1 MDSSKVGNCHL
12 VVDGRLLSC
21 CCTARSYLV
30 RRKPADLP
38 VEQVTPF
45 QTVLNLA
52 TTKKL
57 GPLVP
62 SSLLLRAD
70 EVFE

>member
-1 MDSSKVGNCHL
+1 
-12 VVDGRLLSC
+12 LSC

-45 QTVLNLA
+45 QTALNLA
-52 TTKKL
+52 TKKL

-62 SSLLLRAD
+62 SSLLLRTD

>member
-1 MDSSKVGNCHL
+1 LFG
-12 VVDGRLLSC
+12 G
-21 CCTARSYLV
+21 
-30 RRKPADLP
+30 KPADLP
-38 VEQVTPF
+38 VEQATPF

-52 TTKKL
+52 TAKKL

-70 EVFE
+70 EVLE

>member
-1 MDSSKVGNCHL
+1 
-12 VVDGRLLSC
+12 LSC

>member
-1 MDSSKVGNCHL
+1 LFGANLPD
-12 VVDGRLLSC
+12 LL
-21 CCTARSYLV
+21 
-30 RRKPADLP
+30 

-52 TTKKL
+52 TAKKL

-62 SSLLLRAD
+62 SSLMLRTD

>member
-1 MDSSKVGNCHL
+1 
-12 VVDGRLLSC
+12 LSC

-30 RRKPADLP
+30 RRKPADLL

-52 TTKKL
+52 TAKKL

-62 SSLLLRAD
+62 SSPLLRAD
-70 EVFE
+70 EVFD